1 MPDKNEKERR
11 KQLQKD
17 LQEKGLMEFEESL
30 PISRELFLDLFDV
43 LDQELEKKGC
53 DDSLMLTKQF
63 LKIKRVQNTDEVEKF
78 LKENGGFC
86 DCEVLYNVEEKF
98 EN

>member
-17 LQEKGLMEFEESL
+17 LHKKALMEFEESL

-43 LDQELEKKGC
+43 LDQELEK
-53 DDSLMLTKQF
+53 MVATT
-63 LKIKRVQNTDEVEKF
+63 V
-78 LKENGGFC
+78 
-86 DCEVLYNVEEKF
+86 
-98 EN
+98 

>member
-17 LQEKGLMEFEESL
+17 LQEKALMEFEESL